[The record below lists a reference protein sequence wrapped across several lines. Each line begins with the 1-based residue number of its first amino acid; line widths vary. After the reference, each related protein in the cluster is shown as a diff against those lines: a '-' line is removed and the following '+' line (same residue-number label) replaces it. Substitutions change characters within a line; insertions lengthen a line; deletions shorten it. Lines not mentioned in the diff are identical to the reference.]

1 MRGSPTFFVYLTT
14 SWMSHDKDLI
24 FSTNKSYVAYGLP
37 RKVIE
42 MRVEGGG
49 SSLSRNFRRFSG
61 EASSVVIRLLGVV
74 NLAFTQRLVLAR
86 TGYDWKLEAELPLV
100 IAGLA

>member
-1 MRGSPTFFVYLTT
+1 MNVDFAAARIVLSSWSIYIQRISPSISSGTPAPYAIDSPIRT
-14 SWMSHDKDLI
+14 I
-24 FSTNKSYVAYGLP
+24 A
-37 RKVIE
+37 
-42 MRVEGGG
+42 G

>member
-1 MRGSPTFFVYLTT
+1 MPHVEIGLLDRYLFFAVEAVYAIAT
-14 SWMSHDKDLI
+14 H
-24 FSTNKSYVAYGLP
+24 FSTTPFSKGEPILRIA
-37 RKVIE
+37 
-42 MRVEGGG
+42 G
-49 SSLSRNFRRFSG
+49 SSLSRNLRRFSG
-61 EASSVVIRLLGVV
+61 EASSIVIRLLGVV

>member
-1 MRGSPTFFVYLTT
+1 MPHVEIGLLDRYLLFTVEAVYAIST
-14 SWMSHDKDLI
+14 H
-24 FSTNKSYVAYGLP
+24 FSTTPFSRDAP
-37 RKVIE
+37 TRTIA
-42 MRVEGGG
+42 G

-61 EASSVVIRLLGVV
+61 EASLVVIRLLGVV

-86 TGYDWKLEAELPLV
+86 TGYDWKLEAELPFV